1 MVMTSPWGDFVC
13 QCVLS
18 SVESIFYILLYDAMR
33 GVCQYNRSCTIG
45 VQDEVSTWISA
56 SSPLWWFA
64 SGEECSSHEW
74 CVTGQEFGLYMMSL
88 DLCLYTTRVDSLPLC
103 VCVRDI
109 TGRFRL
115 APWHTTPWRHALT
128 LGCTS
133 IRLLAKLRA
142 YTISGKFLWLC
153 LLDNFAC
160 IENAWQRCWH
170 WRRDSLK
177 RMTVRQ
183 RHEPCDC
190 PNTIIYSC
198 FFF

>member
-1 MVMTSPWGDFVC
+1 M
-13 QCVLS
+13 
-18 SVESIFYILLYDAMR
+18 
-33 GVCQYNRSCTIG
+33 YNRSARWGIHLDFCKQPVMMVCIG
-45 VQDEVSTWISA
+45 WRVQLTWMMCNWARVWALHDVIGFVAVHDSR
-56 SSPLWWFA
+56 
-64 SGEECSSHEW
+64 
-74 CVTGQEFGLYMMSL
+74 GQLA
-88 DLCLYTTRVDSLPLC
+88 TLC

-142 YTISGKFLWLC
+142 YTISGNFLWLC